1 MTPVSFER
9 TGWPGQPQL
18 WDMRRLERARHRA
31 WIGTRLARPRE
42 TIGGPGRAEPLTGD
56 WQQKLRVPVV
66 LKVRSQRGQDERLTK
81 HQRGVLPGQDDFNRP
96 ASGDQG
102 EACLDLGFLQVT
114 STAPRAGI
122 RERHVLTWA
131 SYRCP
136 QG

>member
-81 HQRGVLPGQDDFNRP
+81 HQRVSSQ
-96 ASGDQG
+96 AKM
-102 EACLDLGFLQVT
+102 T
-114 STAPRAGI
+114 STAPRAGV

-136 QG
+136 P